1 MPSHCLRLKVGMP
14 IMLTR
19 NLNPTQGHCNGT
31 RYIVKHLSQRVI
43 LAEISIGPYKGND
56 EAYHFRHILELLK
69 LTAITIPGNT
79 LMIPRIKFIP
89 TDRTLP
95 IEMERRQYP
104 IRICMAITSNRS
116 QG

>member
-43 LAEISIGPYKGND
+43 LAEISIGPYKGNGK
-56 EAYHFRHILELLK
+56 ISLK
-69 LTAITIPGNT
+69 DKLRVVQTNA
-79 LMIPRIKFIP
+79 LH
-89 TDRTLP
+89 
-95 IEMERRQYP
+95 
-104 IRICMAITSNRS
+104 
-116 QG
+116 